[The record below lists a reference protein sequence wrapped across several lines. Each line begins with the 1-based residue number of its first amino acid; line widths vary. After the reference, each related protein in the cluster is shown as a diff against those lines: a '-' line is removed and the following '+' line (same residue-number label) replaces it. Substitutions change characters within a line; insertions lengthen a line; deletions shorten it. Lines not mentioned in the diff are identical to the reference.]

1 MEQILLAQRGSSKK
15 VGRQLEVS
23 LLGDLPFSDFHICL
37 GISYIRRIL
46 TLAFIHS
53 STAME

>member
-1 MEQILLAQRGSSKK
+1 

-46 TLAFIHS
+46 EKSQVVFKI
-53 STAME
+53 E